1 MEIKQLITDALK
13 LPTNAIAYHVS
24 KSLTQ
29 LYPNREMVEG
39 SECAFDLEAYAHNG
53 QCSIT
58 LKQVFH
64 NHVPSY
70 WDGKHQ
76 RTYQQAE
83 NARFE
88 VSWQG
93 HTLDVLLMTWKEGW
107 SGTNYYW
114 ILADTFSL
122 ADSFFAAVCDWNSEV
137 RDELLVF
144 EDGYW
149 AKSPSL
155 FKEIQSATFD
165 NLVLGGS
172 LKEDIKTDL
181 QDFFAARA
189 TYGEYGVPWKR
200 GILLIGPPGNGK
212 THTVKALVNLLAQ
225 PCLYVKSFKAEHGP
239 ASSNIKKVFKR
250 ARQLAPCLLILE
262 DLDSLVD
269 DENRSFFLNELDGFA
284 ANDGIVTVATTN
296 HPEKLDVAIL
306 ERPSRFDRKYNF
318 ALPALKERD
327 TFIRQWNEKLRPEMH
342 LTDVAVET
350 LAHETEGFS
359 FAYLRELLLAMMVR
373 WMHQQT
379 SGAMPLIASE
389 QLALLKTQ
397 MKSLETI

>member
-1 MEIKQLITDALK
+1 MEIKQLITDALR

-29 LYPNREMVEG
+29 IYPDREIVEG
-39 SECAFDLEAYAHNG
+39 SECAFDLEAYAHDG
-53 QCSIT
+53 QCSIP

-93 HTLDVLLMTWKEGW
+93 HTLDVLLMTWGDGLGAVK
-107 SGTNYYW
+107 YYW

-149 AKSPSL
+149 SKSPNL

-165 NLVLGGS
+165 NLVLSGN
-172 LKEDIKTDL
+172 LKEEIKTDL
-181 QDFFAARA
+181 QDFFAACS
-189 TYGEYGVPWKR
+189 TYAEYGVPWKR
-200 GILLIGPPGNGK
+200 GVLLIGPPGNGK
-212 THTVKALVNLLAQ
+212 THTVKALVNLLEH
-225 PCLYVKSFKAEHGP
+225 PCLYVKSFKAHRGP
-239 ASSNIKKVFKR
+239 ASTNIKQVFQR
-250 ARQLAPCLLILE
+250 ARQIAPCLLILE

-284 ANDGIVTVATTN
+284 ANDGIVTIATTN

-306 ERPSRFDRKYNF
+306 ERPSRFDRKYYFN
-318 ALPALKERD
+318 LPALTERD
-327 TFIRQWNEKLRPEMH
+327 TYIRQWNEKLRPEMR
-342 LTDVAVET
+342 LTDSSIEKIAQD
-350 LAHETEGFS
+350 TEDFS

-379 SGAMPLIASE
+379 AGAMPLIASE

-397 MKSLETI
+397 MKSIETV